1 MAAHTPET
9 RYVQV
14 GDLHVAYQVVG
25 DGPLDLVFVREYFD
39 HLEAAW
45 DLPSMARFMLRL
57 ASFSRLIMFDKGGT
71 GMSDPTALDQHP
83 TLELWM
89 DELGAVM
96 DAVGST
102 RAAIVAAGGGGPMA
116 ALFAATYPERVER
129 LVLVNTYARLLAAP
143 DYPEGEPAD
152 GVESLIAWT
161 TAKWGTGAILRV
173 TAPTLVDDDA
183 FVAAYAR
190 LERMAASPGMVAGV
204 LPMAVHL
211 DVRNVLGTISVPTL
225 VLHRGGSTYVRAVH
239 GRYLAEHIAGARYV
253 ELPGPDYL
261 IHVGDTDDMLDEIEA
276 FLTGTTATADSDRAL
291 ATVLFTDIVGST
303 ELAGER
309 GDRRWRDLL
318 ESHHALV
325 RRQLARFQG
334 REVDTAGDG
343 FLATFDGPARAIRC
357 ACAIRDGVR
366 SLGIEIRAGL
376 HTGEVE
382 LRGDQIAGVAVHI
395 GARVAAKAQPSEV
408 LVSRTLVDLVA
419 GSNIEFVDRGEHQVK
434 GVAGEW
440 RLFAVSR

>member
-1 MAAHTPET
+1 MASQIPVT
-9 RYVQV
+9 RYVQAD
-14 GDLHVAYQVVG
+14 DLHVAYQVLG
-25 DGPLDLVFVREYFD
+25 SGPLDLVFVREYFD
-39 HLEAAW
+39 HLEAGW
-45 DLPSMARFMLRL
+45 DVPSLARFMSRL
-57 ASFSRLIMFDKGGT
+57 ASFSRLIMFDQGGT
-71 GMSDPTALDQHP
+71 GMSDPTALDQQP

-89 DELGAVM
+89 DELRAVM
-96 DAVGST
+96 DVVGSR
-102 RAAIVAAGGGGPMA
+102 RAAVVASGGAGPMA
-116 ALFAATYPERVER
+116 ALLAATYPERVER

-143 DYPEGEPAD
+143 DYPQGDPAEAVD
-152 GVESLIAWT
+152 RFIEWM
-161 TAKWGTGAILRV
+161 TAKWGTGSILRV
-173 TAPTLVDDDA
+173 TAPSLADDDA
-183 FVAAYAR
+183 FVAAFAR
-190 LERMAASPGMVAGV
+190 MERMAASPGFVAGV
-204 LPMAVHL
+204 LPMAVRL

-225 VLHRGGSTYVRAVH
+225 VIHRAGSTYVRAVH
-239 GRYLAEHIAGARYV
+239 GQYLAEHIAGARYV

-261 IHVGDTDDMLDEIEA
+261 IHVGETDDMLDEIET
-276 FLTGTTATADSDRAL
+276 FLTGTTAAADSDRAL

-303 ELAGER
+303 QLAAER

-318 ESHHALV
+318 DSHHALV
-325 RRQLARFQG
+325 RRQLERFQG

-382 LRGDQIAGVAVHI
+382 LRDDQIAGLAVHI

-419 GSNIEFVDRGEHQVK
+419 GSNIEFVDRGEHQLK
-434 GVAGEW
+434 GVTGVW

>member
-1 MAAHTPET
+1 MASQTPET

-25 DGPLDLVFVREYFD
+25 DGPVDLVFVREYFD
-39 HLEAAW
+39 HLEAGW
-45 DLPSMARFMLRL
+45 DFPSMARFMFRL

-71 GMSDPTALDQHP
+71 GMSDPTALHQHP

-89 DELGAVM
+89 DELRAVM

-102 RAAIVAAGGGGPMA
+102 RAAVVASGGAGPMA

-129 LVLVNTYARLLAAP
+129 VVFINTYARILEAP
-143 DYPEGEPAD
+143 DYTQGESAEVVD
-152 GVESLIAWT
+152 GLIAWT
-161 TAKWGTGAILRV
+161 VAKWGTGAVLRI
-173 TAPTLVDDDA
+173 TAPTLADDDA

-204 LPMAVHL
+204 LPMAVRL
-211 DVRNVLGTISVPTL
+211 DVRDVLGTISVPTL
-225 VLHRGGSTYVRAVH
+225 VIHRAGCTYVRAVH

-261 IHVGDTDDMLDEIEA
+261 IHVGDTDEMLDEIES
-276 FLTGTTATADSDRAL
+276 FLTGTTAAAESDRAL

-303 ELAGER
+303 DLAGER

-318 ESHHALV
+318 DSHHALV

-395 GARVAAKAQPSEV
+395 GARVAAKAEPGEV

-419 GSNIEFVDRGEHQVK
+419 GSSIEFVDRGEHELK
-434 GVAGEW
+434 GVIGEW
-440 RLFAVSR
+440 RLFAVAH